1 MFVFLKQRIF
11 FVSESSLIGESEGV
25 EKTFSKDVNSV
36 RWVLIRF
43 RFVMVPVA
51 FVING
56 ITKGDWL
63 KAFFCRFNNDGFRL
77 LALANKTNPSPVG
90 KFSVEDEKDMV
101 LLGYLAFLILQRNL
115 LQKQSVLLKI
125 MELKKRFLLATAK
138 KLPVQSAVG
147 LD

>member
-63 KAFFCRFNNDGFRL
+63 KAFF
-77 LALANKTNPSPVG
+77 
-90 KFSVEDEKDMV
+90 
-101 LLGYLAFLILQRNL
+101 
-115 LQKQSVLLKI
+115 
-125 MELKKRFLLATAK
+125 
-138 KLPVQSAVG
+138 LPFQ
-147 LD
+147 